1 MPVACLYDIHGNLPA
16 LEAVLEE
23 VRQSE
28 ADHIVVGGDL
38 VPDPF
43 QECFDLLNSLDLPT
57 EFIIGNGNRETLAAK
72 RGGVTSAVPAYFTR
86 PWPGTPRNSPKPTPR
101 RLPSGR

>member
-23 VRQSE
+23 VRRSE

-38 VPDPF
+38 VPGPF
-43 QECFDLLNSLDLPT
+43 PRECFDLLNSLDLPT
-57 EFIIGNGNRETLAAK
+57 EFIIGNGDRETLAAM
-72 RGGVTSAVPAYFTR
+72 RGGVT
-86 PWPGTPRNSPKPTPR
+86 
-101 RLPSGR
+101 